1 LPSADASEPPEDTP
15 EGPGLEL
22 TSLDFSQ
29 IVRDSVAQASI
40 ASPAVVVEVS
50 TPPTLP
56 AVGEAEALGG
66 VVRMLVDNACRR
78 SDAGVTVKAKR
89 GDEGITVHVID
100 RGAGMDR
107 EHAPEGFA
115 QAKTLVALH
124 GGILWAEPLPGGGT
138 KVAFTIPEQPPD
150 LEGQDLEEATEAL
163 RLLGQ
168 LAAAPSAGSAQQVGT
183 GDTVDLT
190 EGDPES
196 AGPLDLAAMVE
207 LAAAEATIPI
217 EEPPTEESGPPQ
229 VVEPPVGLE
238 DLWPDTADE
247 PAESSEVTG
256 PIDAIVPQFVDAEV
270 QDSGRPAVEPPQTE
284 ADMVAELGVPE
295 PAEVPEISN
304 VADAPGPEPAATEPV
319 EDRTVADIRPEP
331 VSGRGVEDRRAQAV
345 EPAKRFVLDPLH
357 PATQLLRG
365 MALDYDPDAD
375 DLPSSSLGRRGRT
388 T

>member
-168 LAAAPSAGSAQQVGT
+168 LAAAPSAGSAQQVET

-196 AGPLDLAAMVE
+196 AGPLTAAMVD

-217 EEPPTEESGPPQ
+217 EEPPTQVPDLPQ
-229 VVEPPVGLE
+229 PVGEPPVGLE
-238 DLWPDTADE
+238 DLWPEADDE
-247 PAESSEVTG
+247 PPESSEVTG
-256 PIDAIVPQFVDAEV
+256 PIETIVPQFVDTVV
-270 QDSGRPAVEPPQTE
+270 QGAHPGAVEPPQME

-295 PAEVPEISN
+295 PAEVPENSN
-304 VADAPGPEPAATEPV
+304 VADAPGPDPSATEPV
-319 EDRTVADIRPEP
+319 EERTVADFRPEP
-331 VSGRGVEDRRAQAV
+331 ARGRGVEDRRAEAV
-345 EPAKRFVLDPLH
+345 EPPKRFVLDPLH

-365 MALDYDPDAD
+365 LALDYDPDAD
-375 DLPSSSLGRRGRT
+375 DLPSSLARRGRT